1 MSGIAIIPD
10 IDDFLWKKKKLN
22 PSLFIILSL
31 KFNKT

>member
-10 IDDFLWKKKKLN
+10 IDDFLWKKKLN